1 MDLHSA
7 SLLGGLVVTLAFLLI
22 LYYKHLRKTR
32 LRLSR
37 ASLSEK
43 LSVATGWI
51 GLTGVRPTMEDGH
64 VINLALRYEGDNSED
79 SYPAENCHQPSVCLF
94 GIFDGHSGT
103 ACSNYL
109 KTNLQNLISKERD
122 VFYGASSE
130 DVCEALCRAFLA
142 ADSAFADIF
151 FAANKKHGDRSSVIL
166 PTPGST
172 ACIGLL
178 NKDMLYVAN
187 VGDSRAV
194 LGRVNNADL
203 SVFHVDLS
211 KDHKPNRS
219 SETMRILSAGG
230 SVQAS
235 HVSSNKCLVS
245 VGPLRVWPGGLSVSR
260 GIGDFSLKA
269 NKELEKQ
276 GIRGD
281 LISAYPEIRHTVTN
295 ICDQFLV
302 IACDGV
308 YDVLS
313 SKEVVEFVYA
323 NRPTIM
329 IDEMKAAMGHNTG
342 IVVGSHVEDEFSD
355 SPLDQCSSGSSS
367 CQTQN
372 ITKSKYRNLLRKAL
386 HGIKRLFFLVHRFCA
401 VLYYKLLSTPLNP
414 SEASVELTRGEEPA
428 DNLELNE
435 DMIQQVDCLCAQK
448 LAEKLAH
455 LALEREATDNISVIV
470 VLFRWKGITPNTI
483 GGWRAYNQVLTM
495 HSLREDGDLRPPIPD
510 LSDESSCIARN
521 HADDVTLWI
530 SKDDPSY
537 PFIRSK

>member
-7 SLLGGLVVTLAFLLI
+7 QLLGGLATTLAFLLL
-22 LYYKHLRKTR
+22 LYYKHLRKTY

-64 VINLALRYEGDNSED
+64 LINLVLRYQED
-79 SYPAENCHQPSVCLF
+79 IPKSSHSIEACDLPSVCLF

-109 KTNLQNLISKERD
+109 KTNLQSLISKERD
-122 VFYGASSE
+122 VFYGASN
-130 DVCEALCRAFLA
+130 DKVCEAICRVFLA
-142 ADSAFADIF
+142 ADSSFADYF
-151 FAANKKHGDRSSVIL
+151 FSANRKHGDRSSVVL

-172 ACIGLL
+172 ACIGIL

-211 KDHKPNRS
+211 KDHKPSRT

-235 HVSSNKCLVS
+235 HISSNKCLVS

-269 NKELEKQ
+269 NRELEKQ
-276 GIRGD
+276 GIQGD
-281 LISAYPEIRHTVTN
+281 LISAYPEIRYTTTSV
-295 ICDQFLV
+295 CDQFLV

-313 SKEVVEFVYA
+313 SEEVVKFIYA
-323 NRPTIM
+323 NRPAIM
-329 IDEMKAAMGHNTG
+329 IDEMKAVIEYSTG
-342 IVVGSHVEDEFSD
+342 MVTGPHIDEELSD
-355 SPLDQCSSGSSS
+355 SPLDQHDSPMPYHNRSVS
-367 CQTQN
+367 
-372 ITKSKYRNLLRKAL
+372 KSRYHELFRRIRRSLKHLLF
-386 HGIKRLFFLVHRFCA
+386 IIHRFFA
-401 VLYYKLLSTPLNP
+401 ALYHKLLSTPLNL
-414 SEASVELTRGEEPA
+414 SEVSMEFTRREEPA
-428 DNLELNE
+428 DNIEFND
-435 DMIQQVDCLCAQK
+435 DMIQQIDCLCAQK

-470 VLFRWKGITPNTI
+470 VLFRWRGITPNTI

-495 HSLREDGDLRPPIPD
+495 HSTRKDGDLRPPIPD

-537 PFIRSK
+537 PFMRAK

>member
-1 MDLHSA
+1 MDFYSM
-7 SLLGGLVVTLAFLLI
+7 SLLGGLATTLAFLLL
-22 LYYKHLRKTR
+22 LYYKHLRKAR

-37 ASLSEK
+37 ASLSER

-64 VINLALRYEGDNSED
+64 VINLVLRYEADNLEGSRTIRD
-79 SYPAENCHQPSVCLF
+79 NDRPSVCLF

-109 KTNLQNLISKERD
+109 KTNLQSLISKERD
-122 VFYGASSE
+122 VFYGATSE
-130 DVCEALCRAFLA
+130 DVCEALCRVFLA
-142 ADSAFADIF
+142 ADTAFANAF
-151 FAANKKHGDRSSVIL
+151 FAANKKYGDRSSVAI

-172 ACIGLL
+172 ACIGIL
-178 NKDMLYVAN
+178 NEDKLYVAN

-211 KDHKPNRS
+211 KDHKPSRS

-235 HVSSNKCLVS
+235 HISSNKCLVS

-276 GIRGD
+276 GVRGD
-281 LISAYPEIRHTVTN
+281 LISPYPEIRYTTTS

-313 SKEVVEFVYA
+313 SEEVVKFIYA
-323 NRPTIM
+323 NRPVIM
-329 IDEMKAAMGHNTG
+329 IDEMKSVIEYNTG
-342 IVVGSHVEDEFSD
+342 TIVSPHVDEESSD
-355 SPLDQCSSGSSS
+355 LLLDQHNNNPHQAQSISKSSY
-367 CQTQN
+367 QE
-372 ITKSKYRNLLRKAL
+372 LLRKTQRGVRRLLFLARRFFTAL
-386 HGIKRLFFLVHRFCA
+386 YH
-401 VLYYKLLSTPLNP
+401 KLLSTPLNL
-414 SEASVELTRGEEPA
+414 SEVSMELAGGEEPT
-428 DNLELNE
+428 DNLEFNDE
-435 DMIQQVDCLCAQK
+435 MIQQIDCLCAQK

-483 GGWRAYNQVLTM
+483 GGWRSYNQVLTM
-495 HSLREDGDLRPPIPD
+495 HSVREDGDLRPPIPD
-510 LSDESSCIARN
+510 FSDESSCIARN
-521 HADDVTLWI
+521 HADDVILWI

-537 PFIRSK
+537 PFMRGK

>member
-1 MDLHSA
+1 MDFYSM
-7 SLLGGLVVTLAFLLI
+7 SLLGGLATTLAFLLL
-22 LYYKHLRKTR
+22 LYYKHLRKAR

-37 ASLSEK
+37 ASLSER

-64 VINLALRYEGDNSED
+64 VINLVLRYEADNLEGSRTIRD
-79 SYPAENCHQPSVCLF
+79 NDRPSVCLF

-109 KTNLQNLISKERD
+109 KTNLQSLISKERD
-122 VFYGASSE
+122 VFYGATSE
-130 DVCEALCRAFLA
+130 DVCEALCRVFLA
-142 ADSAFADIF
+142 ADTAFANAF
-151 FAANKKHGDRSSVIL
+151 FAANKKYGDRSSVAI

-172 ACIGLL
+172 ACIGIL
-178 NKDMLYVAN
+178 NEDKLYVAN

-194 LGRVNNADL
+194 LGRVNNPDL

-211 KDHKPNRS
+211 KDHKPGRS

-235 HVSSNKCLVS
+235 HISSNKCLVS

-276 GIRGD
+276 GVRGD
-281 LISAYPEIRHTVTN
+281 LISPYPEIRYTTTS

-313 SKEVVEFVYA
+313 SEEVVKFIYA
-323 NRPTIM
+323 NRPVIM
-329 IDEMKAAMGHNTG
+329 IDEMKAVIEYNTG
-342 IVVGSHVEDEFSD
+342 TVVSPHVDEESSD
-355 SPLDQCSSGSSS
+355 LLLDQNNNNPHQAQSISKSSY
-367 CQTQN
+367 QE
-372 ITKSKYRNLLRKAL
+372 LLRKTQRGVRRLLFLARRFFTAL
-386 HGIKRLFFLVHRFCA
+386 YH
-401 VLYYKLLSTPLNP
+401 KLLSTPLNL
-414 SEASVELTRGEEPA
+414 SEVSMELAGGEEPT
-428 DNLELNE
+428 DNLEFNDE
-435 DMIQQVDCLCAQK
+435 MIQQIDCLCAQK

-483 GGWRAYNQVLTM
+483 GGWRSYNQVLTM
-495 HSLREDGDLRPPIPD
+495 HSVREDGDLRPPIPD
-510 LSDESSCIARN
+510 FSDESSCIARN
-521 HADDVTLWI
+521 HADDVILWI

-537 PFIRSK
+537 QFMRGK

>member
-1 MDLHSA
+1 MDFYSM
-7 SLLGGLVVTLAFLLI
+7 SLLGGLATTLAFLLL
-22 LYYKHLRKTR
+22 LYYKHLRKAR

-37 ASLSEK
+37 ASLSER

-64 VINLALRYEGDNSED
+64 VINLVLRYEADNLEGSRTIRD
-79 SYPAENCHQPSVCLF
+79 NDRPSVCLF

-109 KTNLQNLISKERD
+109 KTNLQSLISKERD
-122 VFYGASSE
+122 VFYGATSE
-130 DVCEALCRAFLA
+130 DVCEALCRVFLA
-142 ADSAFADIF
+142 ADTAFANAF
-151 FAANKKHGDRSSVIL
+151 FAANKKYGDRSSVAI

-172 ACIGLL
+172 ACIGIL
-178 NKDMLYVAN
+178 NEDKLYVAN

-194 LGRVNNADL
+194 LGRVNNPDL

-211 KDHKPNRS
+211 KDHKPSRS

-235 HVSSNKCLVS
+235 HISSNKCLVS

-276 GIRGD
+276 GVRGD
-281 LISAYPEIRHTVTN
+281 LISPYPEIRYTTTS

-313 SKEVVEFVYA
+313 SEEVVKFIYA
-323 NRPTIM
+323 NRPVIM
-329 IDEMKAAMGHNTG
+329 IDEMKTVIEYNTG
-342 IVVGSHVEDEFSD
+342 TVVSPHVDEESSD
-355 SPLDQCSSGSSS
+355 LLLDQHNNNPHQAQSISKSSY
-367 CQTQN
+367 QE
-372 ITKSKYRNLLRKAL
+372 LLRKTQRGVRRLLFLARRFFTAL
-386 HGIKRLFFLVHRFCA
+386 YH
-401 VLYYKLLSTPLNP
+401 KLLSTPLNL
-414 SEASVELTRGEEPA
+414 SEVSMELAGGEEPT
-428 DNLELNE
+428 DNLEFNDE
-435 DMIQQVDCLCAQK
+435 MIQQIDCLCAQK

-483 GGWRAYNQVLTM
+483 GGWRSYNQVLTM
-495 HSLREDGDLRPPIPD
+495 HSVREDGDLRPPIPD
-510 LSDESSCIARN
+510 FSDESSCIARN
-521 HADDVTLWI
+521 HADDVILWI

-537 PFIRSK
+537 QFMRGK

>member
-1 MDLHSA
+1 ML
-7 SLLGGLVVTLAFLLI
+7 LLGGLATTLAFLLL
-22 LYYKHLRKTR
+22 LYYKHLRKAR

-37 ASLSEK
+37 ASLSER

-64 VINLALRYEGDNSED
+64 VINLVLRYEADNLEGSRTIRD
-79 SYPAENCHQPSVCLF
+79 NDRPSVCLF

-109 KTNLQNLISKERD
+109 KTNLQSLISKERD
-122 VFYGASSE
+122 VFYGATSE
-130 DVCEALCRAFLA
+130 DVCEALCRVFLA
-142 ADSAFADIF
+142 ADTAFANAF
-151 FAANKKHGDRSSVIL
+151 FAANKKYGDRSSVAI

-172 ACIGLL
+172 ACIGIL
-178 NKDMLYVAN
+178 NEDKLYVAN

-194 LGRVNNADL
+194 LGRVNNPDL

-211 KDHKPNRS
+211 KDHKPSRS

-235 HVSSNKCLVS
+235 HISSNKCLVS

-276 GIRGD
+276 GVRGD
-281 LISAYPEIRHTVTN
+281 LISPYPEIRYTTTS

-313 SKEVVEFVYA
+313 SEEVVKFIYA
-323 NRPTIM
+323 NRPVIM
-329 IDEMKAAMGHNTG
+329 IDEMKSVIEYNTG
-342 IVVGSHVEDEFSD
+342 TIVSPHVDEESSD
-355 SPLDQCSSGSSS
+355 LPLDQHNNNPHQAQSISKSSY
-367 CQTQN
+367 QE
-372 ITKSKYRNLLRKAL
+372 LLRKTQRGVRRLLFLARRFFTAL
-386 HGIKRLFFLVHRFCA
+386 YH
-401 VLYYKLLSTPLNP
+401 KLLSTPLNL
-414 SEASVELTRGEEPA
+414 SEVSMELAGGEEPT
-428 DNLELNE
+428 DNLEFNDE
-435 DMIQQVDCLCAQK
+435 MIQQIDCLCAQK

-483 GGWRAYNQVLTM
+483 GGWRSYNQVLTM
-495 HSLREDGDLRPPIPD
+495 HSVREDGDLRPPIPD
-510 LSDESSCIARN
+510 FSDESSCIARN
-521 HADDVTLWI
+521 HADDVILWI

-537 PFIRSK
+537 PFMRGK

>member
-1 MDLHSA
+1 MDFYSM
-7 SLLGGLVVTLAFLLI
+7 SLLGGLATTLAFLLL
-22 LYYKHLRKTR
+22 LYYKHLRKAR

-37 ASLSEK
+37 ASLSER

-64 VINLALRYEGDNSED
+64 VINLVLRYEADNLEGSRTIRD
-79 SYPAENCHQPSVCLF
+79 NDRPSVCLF

-109 KTNLQNLISKERD
+109 KTNLQSLISKERD
-122 VFYGASSE
+122 VFYGATSE
-130 DVCEALCRAFLA
+130 DVCEALCRVFLA
-142 ADSAFADIF
+142 ADTSFANAF
-151 FAANKKHGDRSSVIL
+151 FAANKKYGDRSSVAI

-172 ACIGLL
+172 ACIGIL
-178 NKDMLYVAN
+178 NEDKLYVAN

-211 KDHKPNRS
+211 KDHKPSRS

-235 HVSSNKCLVS
+235 HISSNKCLVS

-276 GIRGD
+276 GVRGD
-281 LISAYPEIRHTVTN
+281 LISPYPEIRYTTTS

-313 SKEVVEFVYA
+313 SEEVVKFIYA
-323 NRPTIM
+323 NRPVIM
-329 IDEMKAAMGHNTG
+329 IDEMKSVIEYNTG
-342 IVVGSHVEDEFSD
+342 TIVSPHVDEESSD
-355 SPLDQCSSGSSS
+355 LLLDQHNNNPHQAQSISKSSY
-367 CQTQN
+367 QE
-372 ITKSKYRNLLRKAL
+372 LLRKTQRGVRRLLFLARRFFTAL
-386 HGIKRLFFLVHRFCA
+386 YH
-401 VLYYKLLSTPLNP
+401 KLLSTPLNL
-414 SEASVELTRGEEPA
+414 SEVSMELAGGEEPT
-428 DNLELNE
+428 DNLEFNDE
-435 DMIQQVDCLCAQK
+435 MIQQIDCLCAQK

-483 GGWRAYNQVLTM
+483 GGWRSYNQVLTM
-495 HSLREDGDLRPPIPD
+495 HSVREDGDLRPPIPD
-510 LSDESSCIARN
+510 FSDESSCIARN
-521 HADDVTLWI
+521 HADDVILWI

-537 PFIRSK
+537 PFVRGK